1 MAWDLASARRAADR
15 FAPHRLHWLEEPLPA
30 YDVEAYAAL
39 GADASVRIA
48 AGEMA
53 GSAAELERLVR
64 ARPVDVLQ
72 VDVSRVGLTEG
83 VQVAALAAEHGIPC
97 VNHTYSYVLNAAAS
111 AQFAAAIER
120 TDLFECQATPNEI
133 RDALDQG
140 QLRPEAGWVRVPT
153 GPGLGVEVNETVL
166 RQFRSTEP

>member
-1 MAWDLASARRAADR
+1 MAWDLASARRAAHR
-15 FAPHRLHWLEEPLPA
+15 SAPHRLHWLEEPLPA
-30 YDVEAYAAL
+30 CDVEAYAAL

-97 VNHTYSYVLNAAAS
+97 VNHTYSYLLNAAAS